1 MEAAA
6 GSRILV
12 VGHERCLREL
22 LRIHLRNAGYEVDT
36 AEDAVAALKTM
47 LRQPPGLVIVDIDMP
62 YVNGLDFVSTLKAD
76 PDVAH
81 IPVVFLTERDDMEDA
96 AGKAG
101 GVSCLKTPLFAD
113 RLLSAVADILPTGQ
127 FSFG

>member
-1 MEAAA
+1 MTPAA

-12 VGHERCLREL
+12 VGEDRCVREQ
-22 LRIHLRNAGYEVDT
+22 LRIHLRNAGYEVDL
-36 AEDAVAALKTM
+36 AEDVVAALKAM
-47 LRQPPGLVIVDIDMP
+47 LQRPPHLMIVDSEG
-62 YVNGLDFVSTLKAD
+62 NGLDLVSTVKGD
-76 PDVAH
+76 PGVAH

-101 GVSCLKTPLFAD
+101 AWRCLRMPLFAD
-113 RLLSAVADILPTGQ
+113 RLLSAIASVLPEGR